1 MHKKKVTPLGNRVIV
16 EREEAVVSKGG
27 ILLPESAQQKPKRG
41 KVVAVGP
48 GRTDEKGHVH
58 PVEVKVGDKVLFS
71 SYGGTEFKNSGEELF
86 ILNEEDILA
95 VF

>member
-1 MHKKKVTPLGNRVIV
+1 MHKKKVRPLGNRVIV
-16 EREEAVVSKGG
+16 EREEAALSKGG

-41 KVVAVGP
+41 KVIAVGP
-48 GRTDEKGHVH
+48 GKTDERGRIH
-58 PVEVKVGDKVLFS
+58 PVEVKVGDTVLFS
-71 SYGGTEFKNSGEELF
+71 SYGGTEFKKGNEELF